1 MLAELRSLADRNKVL
16 APMIGLGY
24 YGTFTPP
31 VILRNVMENPAWYT
45 AYTPYQPEISQGRLE
60 ALLNFQTMV
69 AELTG
74 LPTSGASLLDEGTAA
89 AEAMALARR
98 VGKVKNGVFLIDADT
113 LPQTIAVIQTRAEPT
128 GVEVVVADLSDG
140 IPAEIAERGVFGVL
154 LQYPGAS
161 GAVRAIE
168 PVIEQAHELGAIVT
182 VAADLLALT
191 LLTSPGA
198 LGADIAVGTTQ
209 RFGVPMGFGGPHAGF
224 MAVREKFARS
234 LPGRLVGVS
243 VDADGNKAYRL
254 ALQTREQHIRREKA
268 TSNICTAQV
277 LLAVMAG
284 MYAVYHGPDGL
295 RTIARR
301 THRYATILA
310 EGLRAA
316 GVDVVHGDFFDT
328 LTVKAP
334 GNAAEVVAEARE
346 RGVNLRRVDADH
358 VSIACDE
365 TTTRSQLSAVWA
377 AFGADADIE
386 ALDGSAADALPEGLL
401 RSDDILTH
409 PVFHQHRSETAM
421 LRYLRKLADRD
432 YALDRGMIPLGSC
445 TMKLNATAE
454 MESITWPEFGAL
466 HPFAP
471 AEQAQGFLTL
481 IRELEER
488 LAEVTGYDAVS
499 IQPNAGSQG
508 EFAGLLAVRAYHR
521 ANGDEQRT
529 VCLIPSSAHGTN
541 AASAVMA
548 GMKVVVVKTAD
559 DGEVDIAD
567 LRAKIEQYR
576 DELAVLMITYPSTHG
591 VFEEHVADICGEV
604 HDAGGQVYVDGANLN
619 ALVGLAKPGKFG
631 GDVSHLNLHKTFC
644 IPHGGGGP
652 GVGPVGV
659 RAHLAP
665 YLPNH
670 PLQPAAGPETGVGP
684 ISAAPWGSAG
694 ILPISWAYVRLMG
707 GEGLKRATQVAV
719 LAANYIA
726 KRLEPHFPILYNGP
740 AGLVAHE
747 CIVDLRPISK
757 ATGVSI
763 DDVAKRLIDYGFHSP
778 TMSFPVAGTLMIEP
792 TESEDLAELDRFCD
806 TMIAIRAEIE
816 KVASGSGARTT
827 TRSPTPRTP
836 PPRSAATGTT
846 ATAVRRPSSRPVSP
860 PRTSTGRRSAVSTV
874 PSATATWS
882 APARLWRSTTTD
894 AQGLRLICVGAGAGI
909 SPGRPL
915 LRTAGSLTPP
925 SGGFHHAARRRRPV
939 RGDDLPVG
947 QQLAGVLEEQ
957 DAVAQEAPALFRV
970 VSRQAGRLPVGES
983 AVGQGGWCWHMDG
996 FFRCVES
1003 SVLRLDERFKAAPV
1017 SVGPVPVLP
1026 YGGDSAGI
1034 SRQLPY
1040 SSHDASP
1047 ARTVHRNCTVPSGGS
1062 GWPGRASPSG

>member
-1 MLAELRSLADRNKVL
+1 MTTNRISLTELERGTPFEQRHIGPDQESQAKMLAHIGFGSLDELTAAAVPDVIKSAEALDLPQGRTEADVLDELRALADRNHVL

-69 AELTG
+69 ADLTG

-98 VGKVKNGVFLIDADT
+98 VGKVKKGVFLVDADC
-113 LPQTIAVIQTRAEPT
+113 LPQTIAVIETRAEPT

-161 GAVRAIE
+161 GAVRDPRAL
-168 PVIEQAHELGAIVT
+168 IEQAHELGAIVT
-182 VAADLLALT
+182 VAADLLALA
-191 LLTSPGA
+191 LLTSPGE

-209 RFGVPMGFGGPHAGF
+209 RFGVPMGFGGPHAGY

-284 MYAVYHGPDGL
+284 MYAVYHGPEGL
-295 RTIARR
+295 AAIARR
-301 THRYATILA
+301 THRYAAVLA
-310 EGLRAA
+310 EGLRAG
-316 GVDVVHGDFFDT
+316 GVEVVHGTYFDT
-328 LTVKAP
+328 LTARVP
-334 GNAAEVVAEARE
+334 GRAAEIVAAARE
-346 RGVNLRRVDADH
+346 AGVNLRHVDADL
-358 VSIACDE
+358 VGIACDE
-365 TTTRSQLSAVWA
+365 TTGRAQLTAVLG
-377 AFGADADIE
+377 AFGVQGDIE
-386 ALDGSAADALPEGLL
+386 QLDAAAADALPESLL
-401 RSDDILTH
+401 RTDDYLGH
-409 PVFHQHRSETAM
+409 PVFHQYRSETAM
-421 LRYLRKLADRD
+421 LRYLRTLADRD

-445 TMKLNATAE
+445 TMKLNATTE
-454 MESITWPEFGAL
+454 MEPVTWPQFGQL

-471 AEQAQGFLTL
+471 VGQAQGYLTL
-481 IRELEER
+481 IQELEER
-488 LAEVTGYDAVS
+488 LAVVTGYDKVS
-499 IQPNAGSQG
+499 LQPNAGSQG
-508 EFAGLLAVRAYHR
+508 ELAGLLAVRAYHR

-548 GMKVVVVKTAD
+548 GMKVVVVKTGD
-559 DGEVDIAD
+559 DGEVDSDD
-567 LRAKIEQYR
+567 LHAKIEQYR
-576 DELAVLMITYPSTHG
+576 DELAVLMVTYPSTHG
-591 VFEEHVADICGEV
+591 VFEEHITQICAAV

-619 ALVGLAKPGKFG
+619 ALVGVAEPGKFG

-670 PLQPAAGPETGVGP
+670 PLQPTAGPETGVGP

-719 LAANYIA
+719 LSANYIA
-726 KRLEPHFPILYNGP
+726 KRLEPHYPVLYTGP
-740 AGLVAHE
+740 GGLVAHE
-747 CIVDLRPISK
+747 CIIDVRPLTK

-763 DDVAKRLIDYGFHSP
+763 DDVAKRLIDYGFHAP

-792 TESEDLAELDRFCD
+792 TESEDLNELDRFCD
-806 TMIAIRAEIE
+806 AMIAIRAEIE
-816 KVASGSGARTT
+816 KVGTGEWDKDDNPLRNAPHTAASLTGEWQHAY
-827 TRSPTPRTP
+827 TREEAVHP
-836 PPRSAATGTT
+836 AGVD
-846 ATAVRRPSSRPVSP
+846 ATAKYWPPVRRIDGAFGDRNLVCSCP
-860 PRTSTGRRSAVSTV
+860 P
-874 PSATATWS
+874 
-882 APARLWRSTTTD
+882 LED
-894 AQGLRLICVGAGAGI
+894 YAG
-909 SPGRPL
+909 
-915 LRTAGSLTPP
+915 
-925 SGGFHHAARRRRPV
+925 
-939 RGDDLPVG
+939 
-947 QQLAGVLEEQ
+947 
-957 DAVAQEAPALFRV
+957 
-970 VSRQAGRLPVGES
+970 
-983 AVGQGGWCWHMDG
+983 
-996 FFRCVES
+996 
-1003 SVLRLDERFKAAPV
+1003 
-1017 SVGPVPVLP
+1017 
-1026 YGGDSAGI
+1026 
-1034 SRQLPY
+1034 
-1040 SSHDASP
+1040 
-1047 ARTVHRNCTVPSGGS
+1047 
-1062 GWPGRASPSG
+1062 